1 MIGTWREMLLYVHTV
16 LDISRN
22 YRPTQLFS
30 EPRQYSAEEIESR
43 LENYVFVTDQGERFV
58 RDVYLQYE
66 NCKFPLIF
74 ENELRLASLL
84 VSAYSKS
91 LLQHRLSVRAPPPP
105 LPHALQS
112 MRSCFEKT
120 V

>member
-1 MIGTWREMLLYVHTV
+1 MIGMWHGMLLYVHTI
-16 LDISRN
+16 LDIHTGQ
-22 YRPTQLFS
+22 RPTQLFA
-30 EPRQYSAEEIESR
+30 EPREYSAEEIERR
-43 LENYVFVTDQGERFV
+43 LENHVFVTSEGERFV

-91 LLQHRLSVRAPPPP
+91 LLQQRLFCLNSK
-105 LPHALQS
+105 HG
-112 MRSCFEKT
+112 
-120 V
+120 